1 MRLFVICVSLC
12 LLVSCHTASSFTS
25 PPATT
30 AKQQQSSSAGPLTV
44 AAQLPQRRNLQKAAT
59 LTAEFRPY
67 QQVDLH
73 AKVSGYLRK
82 ITVDVG
88 TQVRAG
94 ELIAQLDAPELQ
106 AEVQHALA
114 SRKRAESEL
123 TRAQAEVPR
132 FDAAV
137 AVAKINA
144 ERLQGVNR
152 AEAGLVAQQE
162 IDNVLA
168 RLRDAE
174 AQAAAAR
181 AQVIAATQQI
191 EAAKA
196 AEARAQS
203 MLEYTKITAPL
214 SGMVLKRFADPGALI
229 QAGVSTNSQPLVR
242 IAEIGRFRLAA
253 NVPEATVPL
262 VRVGGAVE
270 VRIPALNLTVPARFS
285 RFTGNVQQN
294 SRTAEVEIDVPNPG
308 GGILPG
314 MVADV
319 LLQLESRGD
328 SLTIP
333 VQAFSNLG
341 GNRYVLVVRNGGVLE
356 ERQIRTGME
365 GAAEVEVLAGLDAN
379 DPVVTSSRTLL
390 RPGMRV
396 EYKLEGSA
404 H

>member
-1 MRLFVICVSLC
+1 MRLSVICVSLC
-12 LLVSCHTASSFTS
+12 LLASCHMASSSTS
-25 PPATT
+25 PSATT
-30 AKQQQSSSAGPLTV
+30 AKQRQSNSALPLTV
-44 AAQLPQRRNLQKAAT
+44 AAQFPQRRSLQKAAT
-59 LTAEFRPY
+59 LTGEFRPY

-196 AEARAQS
+196 TEARTQS
-203 MLEYTKITAPL
+203 MLEYTKITTPL

-242 IAEIGRFRLAA
+242 IAEIGRLRLAA

-270 VRIPALNLTVPARFS
+270 VRIPALNLTVPASFS

-294 SRTAEVEIDVPNPG
+294 SRTTEVEIDVSNPG
-308 GGILPG
+308 GRILPG

-356 ERQIRTGME
+356 ERQVRTGME

-396 EYKLEGSA
+396 EYKVEGSTR
-404 H
+404 